1 MRQFCASLRQ
11 VWRGPLLC
19 DSKID
24 CQRHGAEVERVNN
37 FATLAELFVA
47 QAERFGDRAFV
58 RDKTGKAWRDH
69 SWNDI
74 ADEAGRLRAGLLGL
88 GLERGDR
95 IAILSDNCP
104 RWVVVDQAA
113 LGMGAVVVPLYTTAG
128 VEETR
133 HILADSA
140 ASLVAV
146 NGDAALTKIVEMA
159 RDMPDLKG
167 VIQMTPAEGAPPS
180 YGARGKLK
188 IFTISQVTAHPAAPP
203 IEGSRED
210 LATLIYTSGTTGPSK
225 GAMLT
230 HGNLLANS
238 ESSQA
243 ALDLNE
249 HDTTLSFLPIAHSFE
264 RTAGYYTVVLAG
276 GTISYAEGLGQIAQN
291 LLEVN
296 PTIVLTVPRVLEA
309 VYARVMRT
317 VEAGSPVK
325 RTLFKTAVA
334 TGAHAAAY
342 RHEGRR
348 VPGRLAAPMA
358 LFRGLVFARIRAIF
372 GTRLRYLISGG
383 APLPRDIFR
392 FLAAAEVPIVEGY
405 GLTEASPVVSVNLH
419 GRTRIGTVGRAI
431 RDVEVRTVSDGELLV
446 RGPSVM
452 GGYYK
457 LEAETREAIDTDGW
471 LHTGDIARIDDD
483 GYITITDRKKEIIV
497 LSGGKN
503 VSPANLEN
511 RLNSDPAIAQACVI
525 GDRRKH
531 LAALLVPDF
540 DYLATQPA
548 FKLIAMRPPEQAVT
562 DPALRGFYHVRVR
575 ELNKGLSDVEAIVA
589 FALVAHPFSQA
600 NGELTPT
607 LKLRRKVVIE
617 HYRDVIESMYGT

>member
-1 MRQFCASLRQ
+1 
-11 VWRGPLLC
+11 
-19 DSKID
+19 
-24 CQRHGAEVERVNN
+24 VNN
-37 FATLAELFVA
+37 FGTLAELFKA
-47 QAERFGDRAFV
+47 QAERLGDRVFL
-58 RDKTGKAWRDH
+58 RDKTGKNWHDH
-69 SWNDI
+69 SWNDV
-74 ADEAGRLRAGLLGL
+74 ADEAGRLRAGLLGM

-113 LGMGAVVVPLYTTAG
+113 LGMGAVVVPLYTTSG

-133 HILADSA
+133 HILADSGA
-140 ASLVAV
+140 RMVAV
-146 NGDAALTKIVEMA
+146 NGDAALKKIVGMA
-159 RDMPDLKG
+159 RQLPDLEG
-167 VIQMTPAEGAPPS
+167 VIQMTPTEGAPPS
-180 YGARGKLK
+180 YGALGKLR
-188 IFTISQVTAHPAAPP
+188 IFTFAQVTAHPPTPP
-203 IEGSRED
+203 VDGSRED

-249 HDTTLSFLPIAHSFE
+249 QDMTLSFLPIAHSFE

-309 VYARVMRT
+309 VHTRVMRA
-317 VEAGSPVK
+317 VEAGSLL
-325 RTLFKTAVA
+325 RRALFSAAVA
-334 TGAHAAAY
+334 TGAQAAAY
-342 RHEGRR
+342 RHAGRP
-348 VPGRLAAPMA
+348 VPAHLAAPMA
-358 LFRGLVFARIRAIF
+358 LFRNLVFARIRSIF

-383 APLPRDIFR
+383 APLPREIFR

-419 GRTRIGTVGRAI
+419 GHTRIGTVGRAI
-431 RDVEVRTVSDGELLV
+431 RDVEVRTAPDGELLV
-446 RGPSVM
+446 RGPNVM

-457 LEAETREAIDTDGW
+457 LEAETRETIDGDGW
-471 LHTGDIARIDDD
+471 LHTGDIARIDAD
-483 GYITITDRKKEIIV
+483 GYIAITDRKKEIIV

-511 RLNSDPAIAQACVI
+511 RLVSDPAIAQACVV

-540 DYLATQPA
+540 EYLATQPA
-548 FKLIAMRPPEQAVT
+548 FKLIATRPPEQAVT
-562 DPALRGFYHVRVR
+562 DPSLRAFYQTRVR
-575 ELNKGLSDVEAIVA
+575 ELNKGLSDIETIVD
-589 FALVAHPFSQA
+589 FALIARPFGQD

-617 HYRDVIESMYGT
+617 HYRETIESLYGA

>member
-1 MRQFCASLRQ
+1 
-11 VWRGPLLC
+11 
-19 DSKID
+19 
-24 CQRHGAEVERVNN
+24 VNN
-37 FATLAELFVA
+37 FATLAEAFSA
-47 QAERFGDRAFV
+47 QAERLGERVFLK
-58 RDKTGKAWRDH
+58 DKTGKAWRDH
-69 SWNDI
+69 SWSDI
-74 ADEAGRLRAGLLGL
+74 NDEAGRLRAGLLGL

-95 IAILSDNCP
+95 IAILSDSCP

-113 LGMGAVVVPLYTTAG
+113 LGMGAVVVPLYTTSG

-140 ASLVAV
+140 ARIVAV
-146 NGDAALTKIVEMA
+146 NGDAALKKIVGLA
-159 RDMPDLKG
+159 RQLPDLEG
-167 VIQMTPAEGAPPS
+167 VIQMTPSQEAPPS
-180 YGARGKLK
+180 YGAMGKLK
-188 IFTISQVTAHPAAPP
+188 IFTLSQVSAHQPEPP
-203 IEGSRED
+203 MAGSRED
-210 LATLIYTSGTTGPSK
+210 LATFIYTSGTTGPAK

-230 HGNLLANS
+230 HGNLLANC

-243 ALDLNE
+243 ALYLNE
-249 HDTTLSFLPIAHSFE
+249 QDMTLSFLPIAHSFE
-264 RTAGYYTVVLAG
+264 RTAGYYTVMLTG
-276 GTISYAEGLGQIAQN
+276 GTIAYAEGLGQIAQN

-296 PTIVLTVPRVLEA
+296 PTIVLTVPRVLEV

-317 VEAGSPVK
+317 VEAGSGI
-325 RTLFKTAVA
+325 RRALFKSAVA

-342 RHEGRR
+342 RHAGQR
-348 VPGRLAAPMA
+348 VPGHLSAPMA
-358 LFRGLVFARIRAIF
+358 LFRSLVFARIRAVF

-383 APLPRDIFR
+383 APLPREIFR

-419 GRTRIGTVGRAI
+419 GHTKIGTVGRALK
-431 RDVEVRTVSDGELLV
+431 DVEVRTAPDGELLV
-446 RGPSVM
+446 RGPNVM
-452 GGYYK
+452 QGYHN
-457 LEAETREAIDTDGW
+457 LEAETREAIDADGW

-483 GYITITDRKKEIIV
+483 GYIAITDRKKEIIV

-511 RLNSDPAIAQACVI
+511 RLSSDPAIAQACVI

-540 DYLATQPA
+540 EYLATQPA

-562 DPALRGFYHVRVR
+562 DPTLRAFYHARVR
-575 ELNKGLSDVEAIVA
+575 ELNQGLSDIETVVA
-589 FALVAHPFSQA
+589 FALLAHPFSQD

-607 LKLRRKVVIE
+607 LKLRRKMVVE
-617 HYRDVIESMYGT
+617 HYREVIESMYGA

>member
-1 MRQFCASLRQ
+1 
-11 VWRGPLLC
+11 V
-19 DSKID
+19 
-24 CQRHGAEVERVNN
+24 EVERVNH
-37 FATLAELFVA
+37 FATLAELFTA
-47 QAERFGDRAFV
+47 QADRLGDRAFL

-69 SWNDI
+69 SWNDV
-74 ADEAGRLRAGLLGL
+74 ADEAARLRAGLLGL

-95 IAILSDNCP
+95 IAILSENCP

-140 ASLVAV
+140 TSLVAV
-146 NGDAALTKIVEMA
+146 NGDAAVTKILEMA
-159 RDMPDLKG
+159 GDLPDLQG
-167 VIQMTPAEGAPPS
+167 IILMTPSQGAPPS
-180 YGARGKLK
+180 YGGRGKLR
-188 IFTISQVTAHPAAPP
+188 IFTFSQMTAHPAEPQM
-203 IEGSRED
+203 EGSRED

-249 HDTTLSFLPIAHSFE
+249 QDMTLSFLPIAHSFE
-264 RTAGYYTVVLAG
+264 RSAGYYTVVLAG
-276 GTISYAEGLGQIAQN
+276 GTIAYAEGLGQIAQN

-317 VEAGSPVK
+317 VEAGSGM
-325 RTLFKTAVA
+325 RRALFKAALA

-342 RHEGRR
+342 RHEGRSVPVR
-348 VPGRLAAPMA
+348 VAAPMA
-358 LFRGLVFARIRAIF
+358 LFRNAVFARIRAIF
-372 GTRLRYLISGG
+372 GDRMRYLISGG
-383 APLPRDIFR
+383 APLSRDIFR

-419 GRTRIGTVGRAI
+419 GHTRMGTVGRAI
-431 RDVEVRTVSDGELLV
+431 RDVEVRTAPDGELLV
-446 RGPSVM
+446 RGPNVM
-452 GGYYK
+452 AGYYK
-457 LEAETREAIDTDGW
+457 LEAETREAIDADGW
-471 LHTGDIARIDDD
+471 LHTGDIGRIDND

-540 DYLATQPA
+540 EYLAAQPE
-548 FKLIAMRPPEQAVT
+548 FKLIAMRPPEQAVA
-562 DPALRGFYHVRVR
+562 DPALRAFYQARIR
-575 ELNKGLSDVEAIVA
+575 ELNKGLSDVETIVA
-589 FALVAHPFSQA
+589 FALLVHPFSQD

-607 LKLRRKVVIE
+607 LKLRRKVVKE
-617 HYRDVIESMYGT
+617 HYRDVIESLYGTEAARA

>member
-1 MRQFCASLRQ
+1 
-11 VWRGPLLC
+11 
-19 DSKID
+19 
-24 CQRHGAEVERVNN
+24 VNN
-37 FATLAELFVA
+37 FATLTELFNA
-47 QAERFGDRAFV
+47 QAERLGDRVFL
-58 RDKTGKAWRDH
+58 REKIGKVWLDH
-69 SWNDI
+69 SWNEV
-74 ADEAGRLRAGLLGL
+74 ADEAGRLRTGLLEL
-88 GLERGDR
+88 GLEYGDR

-146 NGDAALTKIVEMA
+146 NGEAAMTKIMAMA
-159 RDMPDLKG
+159 RQLPDLKG
-167 VIQMTPAEGAPPS
+167 IIQMTPSQGAPPS
-180 YGARGKLK
+180 YGTMGKMRL
-188 IFTISQVTAHPAAPP
+188 FTLSQMTAHPPTPP
-203 IEGSRED
+203 IEGSRQD

-249 HDTTLSFLPIAHSFE
+249 QDMTLSFLPIAHSFE

-317 VEAGSPVK
+317 VEAGSGL
-325 RTLFKTAVA
+325 RRALFNTAVA
-334 TGAHAAAY
+334 TGAHAASY
-342 RHEGRR
+342 RHEGQP
-348 VPGRLAAPMA
+348 VPARLAAPMA
-358 LFRGLVFARIRAIF
+358 LFRNLVFARIRAIF

-383 APLPRDIFR
+383 APLQRDIFR

-419 GRTRIGTVGRAI
+419 GHTRIGTVGRAI
-431 RDVEVRTVSDGELLV
+431 RDVEVRTAPDGELLV
-446 RGPSVM
+446 RGPNVM

-457 LEAETREAIDTDGW
+457 LGAETREAIDADGW
-471 LHTGDIARIDDD
+471 LRTGDIARIDDD
-483 GYITITDRKKEIIV
+483 GYIAITDRKKEIIV

-531 LAALLVPDF
+531 LAALLMPDF
-540 DYLATQPA
+540 EYLATQPA
-548 FKLIAMRPPEQAVT
+548 LKLIAMRPPEQAVT
-562 DPALRGFYHVRVR
+562 DPALRAFYHARVR
-575 ELNKGLSDVEAIVA
+575 ELNKGLSDVETIVA
-589 FALVAHPFSQA
+589 FALLARPFSQD

-617 HYRDVIESMYGT
+617 HYRDVIESMYGA